1 MTTKKLDD
9 YKEGN
14 DKAMMPTTQPQTALT
29 AREQSY
35 AGLLDQQRFAQLQR
49 AATLFANSK
58 LVPDSFRGDMPS
70 CFVAMQ
76 LAMRMEVD
84 PFMLM
89 QNMYVIHGRP
99 GLEGKFVIAMINQRG
114 PFDGPVQWRFSGTKG
129 KDDWACT
136 AYAKHRVTG
145 EVCEV
150 TIDWATVKREGWL
163 DKSGSKWKTM
173 PEQMF
178 RYRTASW
185 LAKAYCPEVTMGI
198 PPVDELEDIRPAQFV
213 EVRPTE
219 TTTAEEDDVPT
230 AWEPPKA
237 EPQPEPEKPKR
248 KRGRSR
254 KRPEPDEP
262 TDDIERK
269 AEIAVHILGTAR
281 AAGWCE
287 DDAELLNILKDN
299 GQVSSDLKA
308 LTDLPATDL
317 EALARDV
324 ERACLPPE
332 EQGELV

>member
-1 MTTKKLDD
+1 MTKKLDD
-9 YKEGN
+9 YKEK
-14 DKAMMPTTQPQTALT
+14 DTAMVPSQPEMALT
-29 AREQSY
+29 SREQAY
-35 AGLLDQQRFAQLQR
+35 AGLLDQQRFSQLQR
-49 AATLFANSK
+49 AANLFANSK

-89 QNMYVIHGRP
+89 QNMYVVHGRP

-129 KDDWACT
+129 QDDWACT

-163 DKSGSKWKTM
+163 EKAGSKWKTM

-198 PPVDELEDIRPAQFV
+198 PPADELEDIRPATFV
-213 EVRPTE
+213 EVKP
-219 TTTAEEDDVPT
+219 AEDDVPT
-230 AWEPPKA
+230 SWEPPKA
-237 EPQPEPEKPKR
+237 EEQKEEQKPEPEKPK
-248 KRGRSR
+248 KRGR
-254 KRPEPDEP
+254 KKAEPDV
-262 TDDIERK
+262 TKRK
-269 AEIAVHILGTAR
+269 AEIAQHILDMAR
-281 AAGWCE
+281 TAGWCE
-287 DDAELLNILKDN
+287 TMDELLATLKDN
-299 GQVSSDLKA
+299 GQVRGDLKD
-308 LTDLPATDL
+308 LTHLATDEL
-317 EALARDV
+317 EKLAADV
-324 ERACLPPE
+324 ERACVPPE
-332 EQGELV
+332 QQELV